1 MNTDLDVL
9 VFATRLVDELGE
21 TAIRMSRVR
30 LVELTAAN
38 HTRAAAFWREGMR
51 TSERLL
57 SEQSGGVWRPGSPP
71 RPLPQRNRPWPSI
84 TLRMFPDLFPD
95 PFSARTAVPPRPCRA
110 GRKTSHRSS

>member
-1 MNTDLDVL
+1 MTLCRSAVSWWNKICGCGFICVMNTDLDVL

-38 HTRAAAFWREGMR
+38 HTRAAAFWREVMR

-57 SEQSGGVWRPGSPP
+57 SEQSGRRVATGLSSPAIAAAQPAVAQHHVAHVP
-71 RPLPQRNRPWPSI
+71 RPIP
-84 TLRMFPDLFPD
+84 
-95 PFSARTAVPPRPCRA
+95 
-110 GRKTSHRSS
+110 

>member
-38 HTRAAAFWREGMR
+38 HTRAAAFWREVMR

-57 SEQSGGVWRPGSPP
+57 NERSGRRVASGLSSPAIAAAQPSMSPSVAYVP
-71 RPLPQRNRPWPSI
+71 RPIP
-84 TLRMFPDLFPD
+84 
-95 PFSARTAVPPRPCRA
+95 
-110 GRKTSHRSS
+110 

>member
-38 HTRAAAFWREGMR
+38 HTRAAAFWREVMR

-57 SEQSGGVWRPGSPP
+57 NERSGRRVVSGLSSPAIAAALPSVAQPVAYVP
-71 RPLPQRNRPWPSI
+71 RPIP
-84 TLRMFPDLFPD
+84 
-95 PFSARTAVPPRPCRA
+95 
-110 GRKTSHRSS
+110 

>member
-9 VFATRLVDELGE
+9 AFATRLVDELGE

-38 HTRAAAFWREGMR
+38 HTRAAAFWRDVMR

-57 SEQSGGVWRPGSPP
+57 NERSGRRVASAAIAAAQPAVGQSVARPVAYVP
-71 RPLPQRNRPWPSI
+71 RPIP
-84 TLRMFPDLFPD
+84 
-95 PFSARTAVPPRPCRA
+95 
-110 GRKTSHRSS
+110 

>member
-38 HTRAAAFWREGMR
+38 HTRAAAFWREVMG
-51 TSERLL
+51 TCERLL
-57 SEQSGGVWRPGSPP
+57 AERSGRRVATGLSPQAIAAAQPAMAQHRVAYVP
-71 RPLPQRNRPWPSI
+71 RPIP
-84 TLRMFPDLFPD
+84 
-95 PFSARTAVPPRPCRA
+95 
-110 GRKTSHRSS
+110 

>member
-38 HTRAAAFWREGMR
+38 HTRAAAFWREVMR

-57 SEQSGGVWRPGSPP
+57 SERSGRRIASSLSSPEIAAAQPSMVQSVAYVP
-71 RPLPQRNRPWPSI
+71 RPIP
-84 TLRMFPDLFPD
+84 
-95 PFSARTAVPPRPCRA
+95 
-110 GRKTSHRSS
+110 

>member
-1 MNTDLDVL
+1 MTLCRSALSGWNKGRGCGFIAVMNTDLDVL

-38 HTRAAAFWREGMR
+38 HTRAAAFWREVMR

-57 SEQSGGVWRPGSPP
+57 SERSGRRMATGLSSSIAAAQPAMAQHKVAYVP
-71 RPLPQRNRPWPSI
+71 RPIP
-84 TLRMFPDLFPD
+84 
-95 PFSARTAVPPRPCRA
+95 
-110 GRKTSHRSS
+110 

>member
-38 HTRAAAFWREGMR
+38 HTRAAAFWRDVLR

-57 SEQSGGVWRPGSPP
+57 NERSGKRVNAAAIAAAQTAPASVMHVP
-71 RPLPQRNRPWPSI
+71 RPIP
-84 TLRMFPDLFPD
+84 
-95 PFSARTAVPPRPCRA
+95 
-110 GRKTSHRSS
+110 

>member
-38 HTRAAAFWREGMR
+38 HTRAAAFWRDVMR

-57 SEQSGGVWRPGSPP
+57 NERSGRRGASGLSSSSIAAAQPAVVQHRVAHVP
-71 RPLPQRNRPWPSI
+71 RPIP
-84 TLRMFPDLFPD
+84 
-95 PFSARTAVPPRPCRA
+95 
-110 GRKTSHRSS
+110 

>member
-9 VFATRLVDELGE
+9 VFATRLVDELGD

-38 HTRAAAFWREGMR
+38 HTRAAAFWREVMR

-57 SEQSGGVWRPGSPP
+57 SERSGRRAASGLASPAITAAQPSVAQTVAYVP
-71 RPLPQRNRPWPSI
+71 RPIP
-84 TLRMFPDLFPD
+84 
-95 PFSARTAVPPRPCRA
+95 
-110 GRKTSHRSS
+110 

>member
-38 HTRAAAFWREGMR
+38 HTRAAAFWREVMR

-57 SEQSGGVWRPGSPP
+57 NERPGRRVASGLSSSAIAAAQPSVSPTVAYVP
-71 RPLPQRNRPWPSI
+71 RPIP
-84 TLRMFPDLFPD
+84 
-95 PFSARTAVPPRPCRA
+95 
-110 GRKTSHRSS
+110 

>member
-38 HTRAAAFWREGMR
+38 HTRAAAFWRDVMR

-57 SEQSGGVWRPGSPP
+57 SERSGRRLPAGLSASTIAAAQPTGTLHKVAHVP
-71 RPLPQRNRPWPSI
+71 RPIP
-84 TLRMFPDLFPD
+84 
-95 PFSARTAVPPRPCRA
+95 
-110 GRKTSHRSS
+110 

>member
-38 HTRAAAFWREGMR
+38 HTRAAAFWREVMR

-57 SEQSGGVWRPGSPP
+57 NERSVRRVASGLSSPAIAAAQPSVSQSVAYVP
-71 RPLPQRNRPWPSI
+71 RPIP
-84 TLRMFPDLFPD
+84 
-95 PFSARTAVPPRPCRA
+95 
-110 GRKTSHRSS
+110 

>member
-38 HTRAAAFWREGMR
+38 HTRAAAFWREVMR

-57 SEQSGGVWRPGSPP
+57 SERSGRRVATGLSPSIAAAQPAMAQHKVAHVP
-71 RPLPQRNRPWPSI
+71 RPIP
-84 TLRMFPDLFPD
+84 
-95 PFSARTAVPPRPCRA
+95 
-110 GRKTSHRSS
+110 